1 MDLLISGGVVLLAI
15 VLLSVYAVYLFLV
28 RFFKLA
34 KERLDTDE
42 LMARV
47 NAAVRDRDLDL
58 ALDACEQHG
67 GPVARVL
74 QAALLRLPYGR
85 QAVEAAFAEASLL
98 EEQSLTRGLRPLA
111 TIAQVA
117 PLLGLLGTVTGM
129 IIAFGEISVAG
140 TGNPGLLAGGIGQA
154 LVTTAAGL
162 IVAIPVLIGQN
173 YLASR
178 VDSIL
183 IEIDRRRE
191 ELMANVVQ
199 AVAARKEPA
208 AAEAAEAPR
217 PEAKPAARRT
227 APPRPAPGP
236 RTETSGA
243 DQAPL
248 PFGAVPP
255 VAAHA
260 RRLRVEPVGGDAADG
275 TAESSSGADDR
286 DEPRS

>member
-1 MDLLISGGVVLLAI
+1 MDLLISGGIVLLAI

-74 QAALLRLPYGR
+74 QSALLRLPYGR

-199 AVAARKEPA
+199 AVAARKEPSVA
-208 AAEAAEAPR
+208 DVAEAPR
-217 PEAKPAARRT
+217 AEVKPVARRT
-227 APPRPAPGP
+227 APRPAPGP
-236 RTETSGA
+236 RGDANGT

-248 PFGAVPP
+248 PFGAEPPVPP
-255 VAAHA
+255 RAG
-260 RRLRVEPVGGDAADG
+260 RLRVEPAGADG
-275 TAESSSGADDR
+275 EGAVVAEP